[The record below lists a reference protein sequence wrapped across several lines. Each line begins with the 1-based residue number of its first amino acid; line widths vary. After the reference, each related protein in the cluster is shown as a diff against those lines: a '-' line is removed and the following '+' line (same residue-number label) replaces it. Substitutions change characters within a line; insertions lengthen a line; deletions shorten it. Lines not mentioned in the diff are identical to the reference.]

1 MIKVKGIFLNRAEG
15 PTRDLGQRTV
25 KSLEA
30 ANRVIK
36 EWATS
41 APRDGSYHKVDFRVV
56 WDDDESYEGRYD
68 MTYEDTWK
76 ANLGDQIRRFML
88 YHSGLERPF
97 YLSSERYESFI
108 SEMEKRTGRRREEY
122 AEFLKDREL

>member
-1 MIKVKGIFLNRAEG
+1 MIKVKGIFLSRAEG

-25 KSLEA
+25 KSFEA
-30 ANRVIK
+30 ANRVLK
-36 EWATS
+36 DWATS
-41 APRDGSYHKVDFRVV
+41 APRDGSYNKVDFRVV
-56 WDDDESYEGRYD
+56 WDDDESYEGRND
-68 MTYEDTWK
+68 LTYEDTWK

-97 YLSSERYESFI
+97 YLPSERYESFI

>member
-1 MIKVKGIFLNRAEG
+1 MIKVKGIFLSRAEG

-25 KSLEA
+25 KSFEA
-30 ANRVIK
+30 ANRVLK
-36 EWATS
+36 DWATS
-41 APRDGSYHKVDFRVV
+41 APRDGSYNKVDFRVV

-68 MTYEDTWK
+68 LTYEDTWK

-97 YLSSERYESFI
+97 YLPSERYESFI